1 MKVEA
6 EATLATTVLKFEMG
20 TLVLEPPQS
29 KLGELLPG
37 FHFDA
42 RTKSWRAPAY
52 YYREIILEALREKL
66 PLLDQARDY
75 QAMPVDLKLA
85 VVPREHQDQALT
97 AWNKQNSRGV
107 VCLPTGAGKTILA
120 VMAIA
125 KTKRPTLIVVPT
137 IDLLLQWQ
145 SVLQRYFEAP
155 IGLLGGG
162 WKSLE
167 SLSVATYD
175 TATLMVEMIG
185 NRFGLLIFDEC
196 HHLPATQYQM
206 IAKAAIAPFRLG
218 LSATV
223 ERADGKEDL
232 LYQIVGNLCFE
243 GQIREMVAN
252 VLSPYDVVN
261 IEVPLTED
269 EKARYQSAR
278 AIYTKFVRSA
288 GVDFSAPDGWKNFIR
303 KAAVMPGGKAAMQAY
318 REQKSL
324 AQSGEGKIIEL
335 WRILQA
341 HPGERIIVFT
351 NDNATAY
358 HIGRQYVLPVLTHLT
373 KPKERKKMLEAF
385 RSGSIDVLVT
395 SKVLNEG
402 VDVPEASIGIVIS
415 GSGAVREHVQ
425 RLGRILRHQEGKR
438 AVLYE
443 VVSKDTNEIHINNR
457 RRNHH
462 AYQRPSQVHSSG
474 G

>member
-1 MKVEA
+1 MSS
-6 EATLATTVLKFEMG
+6 TTLKFEMG
-20 TLVLEPPQS
+20 TLVIDPPQS
-29 KLGELLPG
+29 DLGEILPG
-37 FHFDA
+37 FQFDG

-52 YYREIILEALREKL
+52 YYREVILEALKENL
-66 PLLDQARDY
+66 SLIDQARIY
-75 QAMPVDLKLA
+75 QAIPVALKETI
-85 VVPREHQDQALT
+85 VPREHQDRALE
-97 AWNKQNSRGV
+97 AWTRQNARGV

-120 VMAIA
+120 IMAIA
-125 KTKRPTLIVVPT
+125 KTKRPTLVIVPT

-145 SVLQRYFEAP
+145 TVLQRYFEAP

-162 WKSLE
+162 WRTIE
-167 SLSVATYD
+167 DITVATYD
-175 TATLMVEMIG
+175 SAALTVEVLG
-185 NRFGLLIFDEC
+185 NRFGFLIFDEC
-196 HHLPATQYQM
+196 HHLPATQYQLC
-206 IAKAAIAPFRLG
+206 AKAAIAPFRLG

-223 ERADGKEDL
+223 ERADGKEEL
-232 LYQIVGNLCFE
+232 LYQIVGDLCFE

-261 IEVPLTED
+261 IEVPLTD
-269 EKARYQSAR
+269 EEKERYQAAR
-278 AIYTKFVRSA
+278 AIYTKFIRSS
-288 GVDFSAPDGWKNFIR
+288 GVDFSAPDGWKNFMR
-303 KAAVMPGGKAAMQAY
+303 KAAIMPGGRAAMEAY
-318 REQKSL
+318 RLQKSL
-324 AQSGEGKIIEL
+324 AQTSEGKILEL
-335 WRILQA
+335 WKIMQD

-358 HIGRQYVLPVLTHLT
+358 VIGKRFVLPVLTHLT
-373 KPKERKKMLEAF
+373 KPKERKKMLEYF
-385 RSGSIDVLVT
+385 RNGSIDVLVT

-443 VVSKDTNEIHINNR
+443 VVSKDTNEVSTNNR

-462 AYQRPSQVHSSG
+462 AYQRPTQVHR
-474 G
+474 

>member
-1 MKVEA
+1 MTV
-6 EATLATTVLKFEMG
+6 TTLKFELG
-20 TLVLEPPQS
+20 TLVLDPPGS
-29 KLGELLPG
+29 RLGEVLPG
-37 FHFDA
+37 FQFDG

-52 YYREIILEALREKL
+52 FYREIILEALKVKMDL
-66 PLLDQARDY
+66 VDGARDY
-75 QAMPVDLKLA
+75 HAMPIDLK
-85 VVPREHQDQALT
+85 VSIVPREHQENALL
-97 AWNKQNSRGV
+97 AWNQQNSRGV

-145 SVLQRYFEAP
+145 TVLQRYFEAP

-162 WKSLE
+162 WKTFE
-167 SLSVATYD
+167 SITVATYD
-175 TATLMVEMIG
+175 SAALTVEMMG
-185 NRFGLLIFDEC
+185 NRFGLMIFDEC
-196 HHLPATQYQM
+196 HHLPATHYQLV
-206 IAKAAIAPFRLG
+206 AKASIAPFRLG

-223 ERADGKEDL
+223 ERADGKEEL
-232 LYQIVGNLCFE
+232 LYQIVGDLCFE

-261 IEVPLTED
+261 IEVPLTDD
-269 EKARYQSAR
+269 EKARYQVAR
-278 AIYTKFVRSA
+278 GIYTKFVRSA
-288 GVDFSAPDGWKNFIR
+288 GVDFSSPDGWKNFMR
-303 KAAVMPGGKAAMQAY
+303 KAAVMPGGKVAMEAY
-318 REQKSL
+318 REQKSV
-324 AQSGEGKIIEL
+324 AQSGEGKILEL

-358 HIGRQYVLPVLTHLT
+358 RIGKLYVLPVLTHLT
-373 KPKERKKMLEAF
+373 RPKERKKMLEMF
-385 RSGSIDVLVT
+385 RSGELDVLVT

-438 AVLYE
+438 ATLYE
-443 VVSKDTNEIHINNR
+443 VVSKDTGEIHINNR

-462 AYQRPSQVHSSG
+462 AYQGPSKVHRTIG
-474 G
+474 

>member
-1 MKVEA
+1 M
-6 EATLATTVLKFEMG
+6 TTTTLKFEMG
-20 TLVLEPPQS
+20 TLVLEPAQS
-29 KLGELLPG
+29 SLGEILPG
-37 FHFDA
+37 FQFDM

-52 YYREIILEALREKL
+52 FYREIILAALKEKL
-66 PLLDQARDY
+66 PLVDKAREY
-75 QAMPVDLKLA
+75 QALPVELK
-85 VVPREHQDQALT
+85 VSIKPRDHQDKALEAWSGQA
-97 AWNKQNSRGV
+97 SRGV

-120 VMAIA
+120 IMAIA
-125 KTKRPTLIVVPT
+125 KTKRPTLVVVPT

-145 SVLQRYFEAP
+145 TVLQRYFEGP

-162 WKSLE
+162 WKSME
-167 SLSVATYD
+167 DITVATYD
-175 TATLMVEMIG
+175 TASLMVEMMG
-185 NRFGLLIFDEC
+185 NRFGFLIFDEC
-196 HHLPATQYQM
+196 HHLPANQYQLV
-206 IAKAAIAPFRLG
+206 AKASIAPFRLG

-223 ERADGKEDL
+223 ERADGKEEL
-232 LYQIVGNLCFE
+232 LYQIVGDLCYE

-252 VLSPYDVVN
+252 VLAPYDVVN
-261 IEVPLTED
+261 IEVPLTEG
-269 EKARYQSAR
+269 EKARYLIAR
-278 AIYTKFVRSA
+278 SIYTKFIRSA
-288 GVDFSAPDGWKNFIR
+288 GVDFSSPDGWKNFMR
-303 KAAVMPGGKAAMQAY
+303 KAAVMPGGKAAMDAY

-324 AQSGEGKIIEL
+324 AQSGEGKILEL

-358 HIGRQYVLPVLTHLT
+358 HIGKQYVLPVLTHLT
-373 KPKERKKMLEAF
+373 RPKERKKMLESF
-385 RSGSIDVLVT
+385 RNGSIDVLVT

-402 VDVPEASIGIVIS
+402 VDVPEASIGVVIS

-443 VVSKDTNEIHINNR
+443 VVSKDTGEIHINNR

-462 AYQRPSQVHSSG
+462 AYQRPSQVQRTDG
-474 G
+474 

>member
-1 MKVEA
+1 M
-6 EATLATTVLKFEMG
+6 TTTLKFELG
-20 TLVLEPPQS
+20 TLVLDPPQS
-29 KLGELLPG
+29 SLGEALPG
-37 FHFDA
+37 FQFDT
-42 RTKSWRAPAY
+42 RTKAWRAPAY
-52 YYREIILEALREKL
+52 YYRDIILEALRTKMDL
-66 PLLDQARDY
+66 VDKARDY
-75 QAMPVDLKLA
+75 QALPVDLKQTI
-85 VVPREHQDQALT
+85 VPRDHQDKALS
-97 AWNKQNSRGV
+97 AWNAKSSRGV

-125 KTKRPTLIVVPT
+125 KTKRPTLVVVPT

-145 SVLQRYFEAP
+145 TVLQKYFDTP

-167 SLSVATYD
+167 AISVATYD
-175 TATLMVEMIG
+175 TASLMVEMIG
-185 NRFGLLIFDEC
+185 NKFGLMIFDEC
-196 HHLPATQYQM
+196 HHLPANQYQLV
-206 IAKAAIAPFRLG
+206 AKASIAPFRLG

-223 ERADGKEDL
+223 ERADGREEL
-232 LYQIVGNLCFE
+232 LYEIVGDLCYE

-252 VLSPYDVVN
+252 VLSPYDVVS
-261 IEVPLTED
+261 IEVPLTD
-269 EKARYQSAR
+269 EEKTRYQLAR
-278 AIYTKFVRSA
+278 GIYTKFLRSA
-288 GVDFSAPDGWKNFIR
+288 GVDFSSPDGWKNFMR
-303 KAAVMPGGKAAMQAY
+303 KAAIMPGGKAAMDAY

-324 AQSGEGKIIEL
+324 AQSGEGKIREL

-358 HIGRQYVLPVLTHLT
+358 HIGKQYVLPVLTHLT
-373 KPKERKKMLEAF
+373 KPKERKKMLEYF
-385 RSGSIDVLVT
+385 RSGAIDVLVT

-402 VDVPEASIGIVIS
+402 VDVPEASIGVVIS

-438 AVLYE
+438 ATLYE
-443 VVSKDTNEIHINNR
+443 VLSKDTGEIHINNR

-462 AYQRPSQVHSSG
+462 AYQGPSQVQRTNG
-474 G
+474 